1 MKGVVVN
8 FYQTFGISSAVS
20 ISFDQ
25 VWQVKAKKS
34 NDKKPPGIK
43 DDKATWRQLNPQTR
57 MQTAKPY
64 KYNEYPST
72 PRNLLSIDAH
82 HTPRHRQS
90 LPMYCTCIVNIIYI
104 IHATA
109 RACHR
114 KLFPSTFHALSTP
127 PSNAFLPSLPP
138 VPVYRAF
145 QKLQEWNQLEQGR
158 RMVKRRRNRWV
169 GTGTGF
175 CFPARE
181 GASPI
186 GSSHAH
192 THGYGRKAWR
202 RLGRR
207 KNEESRNDMRET
219 S

>member
-1 MKGVVVN
+1 MAAVKPTDANANCKVVQYSTTNTQVS
-8 FYQTFGISSAVS
+8 QESA
-20 ISFDQ
+20 IY
-25 VWQVKAKKS
+25 WC
-34 NDKKPPGIK
+34 
-43 DDKATWRQLNPQTR
+43 
-57 MQTAKPY
+57 
-64 KYNEYPST
+64 T
-72 PRNLLSIDAH
+72 PHTTH

-90 LPMYCTCIVNIIYI
+90 LPMYCMYNTLYIYCKYHI
-104 IHATA
+104 CSCQSLPQETLSEH
-109 RACHR
+109 
-114 KLFPSTFHALSTP
+114 FPLRPLTPFSP
-127 PSNAFLPSLPP
+127 PSRLSPFIML
-138 VPVYRAF
+138 F
-145 QKLQEWNQLEQGR
+145 KKLQEWNQLEQGR

-202 RLGRR
+202 RLGWR
-207 KNEESRNDMRET
+207 KKEEWRN